1 MKKPAFILITSLC
14 LFSSCDYIMK
24 KNDTGKEGSRTNKNV
39 VLGNDKDENGCV
51 ASAGYRWS
59 VIKEE
64 CIRPVEE
71 CYRLNGIEQLESE
84 SDAKSVYVVFE
95 DDNGERAEL
104 FFPGDTKS
112 VMLKKDSKKGP
123 YKDAQ
128 WSLYAQNGYKLS
140 KNGKVLYAGAAAIQ
154 EGQIPGDYKED
165 GFTDDV
171 EPTNVKTDSI
181 PTSTN

>member
-1 MKKPAFILITSLC
+1 MKKTAFILIASIG

-24 KNDTGKEGSRTNKNV
+24 RRETGKEGNAANKNV

-71 CYRLNGIEQLESE
+71 CYRLNSIEQLATE
-84 SDAKSVYVVFE
+84 SDTKSVYVVFE
-95 DDNGERAEL
+95 EDGDRAEL
-104 FFPGDTKS
+104 FLPNSAKS
-112 VMLKKDSKKGP
+112 VMLVKDSKKGH
-123 YKDAQ
+123 YKDAH

-140 KNGKVLYAGAAAIQ
+140 KDGRLKFAGAAAVQ
-154 EGQIPGDYKED
+154 EGQITGDYSED
-165 GFTDDV
+165 GITADV
-171 EPTNVKTDSI
+171 EPAEAKAETDSVAVK
-181 PTSTN
+181 